1 MPNRDRLRA
10 VANWPV
16 VGKILDNDIDP
27 DGDKL
32 KIISVTSS
40 TKNDGSVIK
49 NKNDTVTFLPAT
61 NFVGIDSFSYTVSDG
76 KGETD
81 KAKVSLSI
89 KQEFVRTMDQSNHES
104 STIEGEGGR
113 NGQED

>member
-1 MPNRDRLRA
+1 MVSKITTNNPPNANRDRLRA

-16 VGKILDNDIDP
+16 VGKILDDDIDP

-61 NFVGIDSFSYTVSDG
+61 NFVGIDSLAIPDLM
-76 KGETD
+76 
-81 KAKVSLSI
+81 AKVKLI
-89 KQEFVRTMDQSNHES
+89 RQKFHLVDTIVGAKIHQE
-104 STIEGEGGR
+104 G
-113 NGQED
+113 